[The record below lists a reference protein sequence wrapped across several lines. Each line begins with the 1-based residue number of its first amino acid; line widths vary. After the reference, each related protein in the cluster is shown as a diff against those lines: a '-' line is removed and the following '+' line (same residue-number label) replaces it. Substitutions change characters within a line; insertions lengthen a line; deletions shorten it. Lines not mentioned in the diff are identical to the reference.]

1 MYEISLKVIWLSKA
15 DHKWCNFDTTQV
27 IVQVEHHLRHVHPRK
42 GWPLCRRWASKS
54 LMCGANR
61 RGPWNME
68 KACLK
73 GRVRVSNNH
82 FQLAELWLEPCDKFR
97 RCTIGSQFITYGNMI
112 NGIKC
117 LFLVTS
123 KNTPP
128 ANCLESKAVKICS
141 MNLKSGRW
149 G

>member
-1 MYEISLKVIWLSKA
+1 MCQINLQVTWLSKM
-15 DHKWCNFDTTQV
+15 DCDDVTLTPRRLLPT
-27 IVQVEHHLRHVHPRK
+27 ESSTPRHVRPPK
-42 GWPLCRRWASKS
+42 DWPLCTRGASRS
-54 LMCGANR
+54 LTCGASR
-61 RGPWNME
+61 RGLWNTE
-68 KACLK
+68 QACLK
-73 GRVRVSNNH
+73 GRVRISSNH
-82 FQLAELWLEPCDKFR
+82 FPLAELWLEPCDNFR
-97 RCTIGSQFITYGNMI
+97 RCTIGGQFITYGNMI

-123 KNTPP
+123 KNTLP